1 MAKIILEK
9 FAKELKLIKLVAI
22 SRYGGHG
29 DRSTS
34 FSAVTKAFTMV
45 NDCWPAVIL
54 SAFILVKDIL
64 LKTVSKIVFRLK

>member
-29 DRSTS
+29 DRPTN
-34 FSAVTKAFTMV
+34 FLAVKKAFTMV
-45 NDCWPAVIL
+45 ND
-54 SAFILVKDIL
+54 
-64 LKTVSKIVFRLK
+64 R